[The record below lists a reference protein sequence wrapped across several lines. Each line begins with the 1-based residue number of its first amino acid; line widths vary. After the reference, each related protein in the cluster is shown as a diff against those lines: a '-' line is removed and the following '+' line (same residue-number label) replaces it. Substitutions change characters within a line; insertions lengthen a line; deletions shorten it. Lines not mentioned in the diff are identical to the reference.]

1 MNQKTPAKSA
11 ARLPGGDL
19 GSRPPMPLPR
29 PLPPRPVPP
38 VNEGTPPP
46 PAPDPRAQL
55 LTYVLGLPKLA
66 YVSAGLDAEPTRQ
79 QSMTNHDGTQ
89 WTAMTTPTRETV
101 DFDDFVCMD
110 TLADSIWPGALI
122 QGGSLLSPTP
132 APITVPR
139 APLQLVVRGL
149 GPWHAPV
156 STTVNTPDMGTVAQ
170 AVNDLLVGQFGAP
183 QPADIST
190 YQTQVYSEQ
199 HLAAKIGVSYNA
211 LTTKAKASLSAS
223 FDETKDNFLLEVN
236 QAYYTIVAT
245 PPGSPIGWFGSGVT
259 VDSLRPYSGTTNPI
273 TYVSSV
279 TYGRRVVLI
288 CSVDKQGRDFDAEM
302 SASWA
307 TVDIEG
313 SLKTSSL
320 LNQSTI
326 RAFAIGGAAS
336 DAIDLI
342 AGCAAGGANAL
353 VQVVNT
359 YLKAGANW
367 SAKSPGSPIGYHV
380 SYLSDNTTARVSLTT
395 DKYNDVSYA
404 PDDRSFKAV
413 EVHFH
418 TKGDDK
424 DDSADINIEL
434 LMDNRRVGAAYGVGH
449 GQLWRDYTDQTVT
462 VQLTAAIKLNDVLA
476 ANAAGDANVNDRRG
490 LWLYVGESRDN
501 TGWQASYDVYALMSD
516 GSRPLLGTSG
526 HTYKLFD
533 ADQPC
538 ILDRVDTS
546 TANKPNN
553 RGSGSDEWVTM

>member
-1 MNQKTPAKSA
+1 MNHDNGTTSA
-11 ARLPGGDL
+11 LRLPGGDP
-19 GSRPPMPLPR
+19 GSRPPMPAPR

-38 VNEGTPPP
+38 VNDGTP
-46 PAPDPRAQL
+46 PAPDPGAQL
-55 LTYVLGLPKLA
+55 LIYVRSLPKLS
-66 YVSAGLDAEPTRQ
+66 YVSAGLDAEPSRQ

-89 WTAMTTPTRETV
+89 WTVITTPTRETV

-110 TLADSIWPGALI
+110 TLADSLWPGALV
-122 QGGSLLSPTP
+122 QGASLLSPTP
-132 APITVPR
+132 APITVSR
-139 APLQLVVRGL
+139 TPLQLVVRGL
-149 GPWHAPV
+149 GPWRAPV
-156 STTVNTPDMGTVAQ
+156 STTVSTPDMGTVAQ

-190 YQTQVYSEQ
+190 YQTQVYSEE
-199 HLAAKIGVSYNA
+199 HLAAKIGASYNA

-245 PPGSPIGWFGSGVT
+245 PPSSPTGWFGPGVT
-259 VDSLRPYSGTTNPI
+259 VAALRPYSGTTNPI

-279 TYGRRVVLI
+279 TYGRRVVLV

-307 TVDIEG
+307 TVDVEG

-342 AGCAAGGANAL
+342 AGCAAGGAGAL
-353 VQVVNT
+353 VKVVNA
-359 YLKAGANW
+359 YLRAGANW
-367 SAKSPGSPIGYHV
+367 SATSPGSPIGYHV

-395 DKYNDVSYA
+395 DQYNDVDYA
-404 PDDRSFKAV
+404 PDDRSFSAV

-424 DDSADINIEL
+424 DDSADINVEL
-434 LMDNRRVGAAYGVGH
+434 LMDNRLVGAAYGVGH
-449 GQLWRDYTDQTVT
+449 GQLWRDYIDQTIT
-462 VQLTAAIKLNDVLA
+462 VRLSAPIKLNDVLA

-516 GSRPLLGTSG
+516 RSKPLLGTSG
-526 HTYKLFD
+526 QPYKLFD
-533 ADQPC
+533 GDQPC
-538 ILDRVDTS
+538 VLDRVDTS
-546 TANKPNN
+546 TASKPNN
-553 RGSGSDEWVTM
+553 RGSGNDQWVTM